1 MKIVILHNISDKI
14 CMIDNINLSKE
25 IIFSSSNSNISR
37 KISLAEKAGKLK
49 KIAPRVYTTNMLDA
63 VESVV
68 KRNLIDILAWRFPNA
83 VISHR
88 SAQELRPT
96 VEGEFFLT
104 YSFRKKIS
112 DLPGITLNINEGPK
126 AIEGD
131 ILLNGIYISSEY
143 RWMLECMQ
151 ISKRQGEQSKALPI
165 SFIENR
171 LEKMILI
178 QGEDKLNEFRDKL
191 REVSVLLNMPV
202 EFEKLNRIIS
212 ALMSTHNV
220 SVLTNNSSRARAA
233 GVPYDAA
240 RVELFSILFERLK
253 DYFFVERINKN
264 DDENSY
270 RMFSFFESYFSNYIE
285 GTRFTIDEA
294 KSIVETGIAIPKRIK
309 DSHDILGTFTVIS
322 NRSEMNKIPVTHE
335 ELLDLL
341 QNRHRVLMRE
351 REDCNPDQFKDKN
364 NQAGNTLFV
373 DHRLVRGTLMQGFKY
388 YAALKEPM
396 ARAIFMM
403 FMISEVHPFVDG
415 NGRIARIMMNAEL
428 FRGGQSRIIVPTVFR
443 EVYILALRKLTRS
456 KEPDTYIRVMEKLH
470 KFSSNLYGDNF
481 DDLNNYLMACN
492 AYEEPEKAHLKYI
505 ERVFNQKSKDDFE
518 RAIEDDKNQTI

>member
-1 MKIVILHNISDKI
+1 MAEAL
-14 CMIDNINLSKE
+14 NLSKE
-25 IIFSSSNSNISR
+25 IIFSSSDSSISR
-37 KISLAEKAGKLK
+37 KISLAEKAGELK
-49 KIAPRVYTTNMLDA
+49 KIAPRIYTSNMLDS
-63 VESVV
+63 VESIV
-68 KRNLIDILAWRFPNA
+68 KRNLIDILAWRYPNA

-96 VEGEFFLT
+96 VDGEFFLS
-104 YSFRKKIS
+104 YNFRKKIT

-126 AIEGD
+126 ATEGD
-131 ILLNGIYISSEY
+131 ILLNGIYIASEY

-151 ISKRQGEQSKALPI
+151 VSKRQGEQSKTLPI

-191 REVSVLLNMPV
+191 REISVLLHMPV

-220 SVLTNNSSRARAA
+220 NVLTNDSSRARAT

-240 RVELFSILFERLK
+240 RVELFSILFDALK
-253 DYFFVERINKN
+253 DHFFIERTNKN
-264 DDENSY
+264 TDEDSY
-270 RMFSFFESYFSNYIE
+270 RMFSFFEGYFSNYIE

-294 KSIVETGIAIPKRIK
+294 KLIVETGITIPKRTK

-322 NRSEMNKIPVTHE
+322 NRAEMNKIPSTPE
-335 ELLDLL
+335 ELFELL
-341 QNRHRVLMRE
+341 QNRHRILMRE
-351 REDCNPDQFKDKN
+351 REDCNPGQFKDQN

-373 DHRLVRGTLMQGFKY
+373 DHTLVSGTLIQGFKY
-388 YAALKEPM
+388 YAALREPM

-403 FMISEVHPFVDG
+403 FMISEVHPFIDG

-443 EVYILALRKLTRS
+443 EDYILALRKLTRS

-470 KFSSNLYGDNF
+470 KFSDNLYGADF
-481 DDLNNYLMACN
+481 DELNNYLVDCN
-492 AYEEPEKAHLKYI
+492 AYEEPDKAHLKYI
-505 ERVFNQKSKDDFE
+505 ERVFNQKSKDDFD
-518 RAIEDDKNQTI
+518 RALENEKKQLE

>member
-1 MKIVILHNISDKI
+1 MADT
-14 CMIDNINLSKE
+14 INLSKE
-25 IIFSSSNSNISR
+25 IIFSSSDPSISR
-37 KISLAEKAGKLK
+37 KISAADKAGKLK
-49 KIAPRVYTTNMLDA
+49 KLAPRIFTTNLLDS
-63 VESVV
+63 EENII
-68 KRNLIDILAWRFPNA
+68 KRNLIDILAWRYPNA

-96 VEGEFFLT
+96 VDGDFFLT
-104 YSFRKKIS
+104 YNFRKKIS
-112 DLPGITLNINEGPK
+112 DLPGITININEGPK

-131 ILLNGIYISSEY
+131 ILLNGVYIASEY

-151 ISKRQGEQSKALPI
+151 ISKRQGQKSKVLPI

-212 ALMSTHNV
+212 ALMATHNV
-220 SVLTNNSSRARAA
+220 NVLTNNSSKARAT

-240 RVELFSILFERLK
+240 RVELFSMLFDTIK
-253 DYFFVERINKN
+253 DHFFVERTNKN
-264 DDENSY
+264 TDEDSY
-270 RMFSFFESYFSNYIE
+270 RMFSFFEGYFSNYIE

-294 KSIVETGIAIPKRIK
+294 KSIVETGIAIPKRLK

-322 NRSEMNKIPVTHE
+322 NRAEMHKIPSTPE
-335 ELLDLL
+335 ELFDLL
-341 QNRHRVLMRE
+341 QNRHRILMRE
-351 REDCNPDQFKDKN
+351 REDCNPGQFKDVN

-373 DHRLVRGTLMQGFKY
+373 DHRLVRGTLIQGFKY
-388 YAALKEPM
+388 YSALKEPM

-403 FMISEVHPFVDG
+403 FMISEVHPFIDG

-443 EVYILALRKLTRS
+443 EDYILALRKLTRS
-456 KEPDTYIRVMEKLH
+456 KEPETYIRVMEKLH
-470 KFSSNLYGDNF
+470 KFSDNLYGDDF
-481 DDLNNYLMACN
+481 DDLNNYLVECN

-505 ERVFNQKSKDDFE
+505 ERVFSQKSKDDFD
-518 RAIEDDKNQTI
+518 RALENEKKQIE

>member
-1 MKIVILHNISDKI
+1 MADT
-14 CMIDNINLSKE
+14 INLSKE
-25 IIFSSSNSNISR
+25 IIFSSSDPSISR
-37 KISLAEKAGKLK
+37 KISAADKAGKLK
-49 KIAPRVYTTNMLDA
+49 KIAPRIFTTNLLDS
-63 VESVV
+63 EENII
-68 KRNLIDILAWRFPNA
+68 KRNLIDILAWRYPNA

-96 VEGEFFLT
+96 VDGDFFLT
-104 YSFRKKIS
+104 YNFRKKIS
-112 DLPGITLNINEGPK
+112 DLPGITININEGPK

-131 ILLNGIYISSEY
+131 ILLNGVYIASEY

-151 ISKRQGEQSKALPI
+151 ISKRQGQKSKVLPI

-212 ALMSTHNV
+212 ALMATHNV
-220 SVLTNNSSRARAA
+220 NVLTNNSSKARAT
-233 GVPYDAA
+233 GMPYDAA
-240 RVELFSILFERLK
+240 RVELFSMLFDTIK
-253 DYFFVERINKN
+253 DHFFVERTNKN
-264 DDENSY
+264 TDEDSY
-270 RMFSFFESYFSNYIE
+270 RMFSFFEGYFSNYIE

-294 KSIVETGIAIPKRIK
+294 KSIVETGIAIPKRLK

-322 NRSEMNKIPVTHE
+322 NRAEMHKIPSTPE
-335 ELLDLL
+335 ELFDLL
-341 QNRHRVLMRE
+341 QNRHRILMRE
-351 REDCNPDQFKDKN
+351 REDCNPGQFKDVN

-373 DHRLVRGTLMQGFKY
+373 DHRLVRGTLIQGFKY
-388 YAALKEPM
+388 YSALKEPM

-403 FMISEVHPFVDG
+403 FMISEVHPFIDG

-443 EVYILALRKLTRS
+443 EDYILALRKLTRS
-456 KEPDTYIRVMEKLH
+456 KEPETYIRVMEKLH
-470 KFSSNLYGDNF
+470 KFSDNLYGDDF
-481 DDLNNYLMACN
+481 DDLNNYLVECN

-505 ERVFNQKSKDDFE
+505 ERVFSQKSKDDFD
-518 RAIEDDKNQTI
+518 RALENEKKQIE

>member
-1 MKIVILHNISDKI
+1 MAESF
-14 CMIDNINLSKE
+14 NLSKE
-25 IIFSSSNSNISR
+25 IIFSSSNSSVSR
-37 KISLAEKAGKLK
+37 KISLAEKAGKIK
-49 KIAPRVYTTNMLDA
+49 KIAPRIYTSNMLDST
-63 VESVV
+63 ESIV
-68 KRNLIDILAWRFPNA
+68 KRNLIDILAWRYPNA

-88 SAQELRPT
+88 SAQELHPT
-96 VEGEFFLT
+96 DSSEFFLT
-104 YSFRKKIS
+104 YTFRKKIS
-112 DLPGITLNINEGPK
+112 DLPGIIININEGPK

-151 ISKRQGEQSKALPI
+151 ISKRKGEQSKILPI
-165 SFIENR
+165 TFIEHR

-178 QGEDKLNEFRDKL
+178 QGEEKLNEFRDKL
-191 REVSVLLNMPV
+191 RQVSVLLNMPV

-212 ALMSTHNV
+212 ALLATHNV
-220 SVLTNNSSRARAA
+220 NVLSTDSSKARAT
-233 GVPYDAA
+233 GIPFDAA
-240 RVELFSILFERLK
+240 RVELFSILFDSLK
-253 DYFFVERINKN
+253 DHFFIERTNKN
-264 DDENSY
+264 TDEDSY
-270 RMFSFFESYFSNYIE
+270 RMFSFFEGYFSNYIE

-294 KSIVETGIAIPKRIK
+294 KLIVESGIAIPKRIK

-322 NRSEMNKIPVTHE
+322 NRAEMNKIPSTPE
-335 ELLDLL
+335 ELFDLL
-341 QNRHRVLMRE
+341 QNRHRILMRE
-351 REDCNPDQFKDKN
+351 REDCNPGQFKDKN

-373 DHRLVRGTLMQGFKY
+373 DHRLVKGTLIQGFKY

-443 EVYILALRKLTRS
+443 EDYILALRNLTRS

-470 KFSSNLYGDNF
+470 KFSDNLFGDDF
-481 DDLNNYLMACN
+481 DELNSYLIQCN
-492 AYEEPEKAHLKYI
+492 AYEEPERAHLKYI
-505 ERVFNQKSKDDFE
+505 ERVFTQKSKDDFDSALE
-518 RAIEDDKNQTI
+518 NEKRQYE

>member
-1 MKIVILHNISDKI
+1 MTEAF
-14 CMIDNINLSKE
+14 NLSKE
-25 IIFSSSNSNISR
+25 IIFSSSDSNISR

-49 KIAPRVYTTNMLDA
+49 KIAPRIYTSNMLDS
-63 VESVV
+63 VESIV
-68 KRNLIDILAWRFPNA
+68 KRNLIDILAWRYPNA

-96 VEGEFFLT
+96 DNGDFFLT
-104 YSFRKKIS
+104 YNFRKKIS
-112 DLPGITLNINEGPK
+112 DLPGTTLNINEGPK

-131 ILLNGIYISSEY
+131 ILLNGIYIASEY

-151 ISKRQGEQSKALPI
+151 ISKRKGEQSKVLPI

-191 REVSVLLNMPV
+191 REISILLNMPV
-202 EFEKLNRIIS
+202 EFEKLSRIIS
-212 ALMSTHNV
+212 ALMSTHSVN
-220 SVLTNNSSRARAA
+220 VLTNDSSRARAT
-233 GVPYDAA
+233 GVPFDAA
-240 RVELFSILFERLK
+240 RVELFSTLFNALNDHFFIERT
-253 DYFFVERINKN
+253 NKN
-264 DDENSY
+264 TDEDSY
-270 RMFSFFESYFSNYIE
+270 RMFSFFEGYFSNYIE

-322 NRSEMNKIPVTHE
+322 NRSEMNKIPSTPE
-335 ELLDLL
+335 DLFELL
-341 QNRHRVLMRE
+341 QNRHRILMRE
-351 REDCNPDQFKDKN
+351 REDCNPGQFKDKN

-373 DHRLVRGTLMQGFKY
+373 DHRLVRGTLIQGFKY
-388 YAALKEPM
+388 YATLKEPM

-403 FMISEVHPFVDG
+403 FMISEVHPFIDG

-443 EVYILALRKLTRS
+443 EDYILALRKLTRS

-470 KFSSNLYGDNF
+470 KFSDNLYGADF
-481 DDLNNYLMACN
+481 DELNNYLVECN

-505 ERVFNQKSKDDFE
+505 ERVFSQKSKDDFDK
-518 RAIEDDKNQTI
+518 ALEDEKKQSE

>member
-1 MKIVILHNISDKI
+1 MADAL
-14 CMIDNINLSKE
+14 NLSKE
-25 IIFSSSNSNISR
+25 IIFSSSDSNISR
-37 KISLAEKAGKLK
+37 KISLAGKAGKLK
-49 KIAPRVYTTNMLDA
+49 KIAPRIYTSNMLDST
-63 VESVV
+63 ESIV
-68 KRNLIDILAWRFPNA
+68 KRNLIDILAWRYPNA
-83 VISHR
+83 IISHR

-96 VEGEFFLT
+96 DDGEFFLT
-104 YSFRKKIS
+104 YNFRKKIS

-131 ILLNGIYISSEY
+131 ILLNGIYIASEY

-151 ISKRQGEQSKALPI
+151 ISKRQGEQSKVLPI

-191 REVSVLLNMPV
+191 REVSVLLNMPI

-220 SVLTNNSSRARAA
+220 NVLTNDSSRARAA
-233 GVPYDAA
+233 GVPSDAA
-240 RVELFSILFERLK
+240 RLELFSILFNELNDHFFIERT
-253 DYFFVERINKN
+253 NKN
-264 DDENSY
+264 IDEDSY
-270 RMFSFFESYFSNYIE
+270 RMFSFFEGYFSNYIE
-285 GTRFTIDEA
+285 GTRFTINEA

-322 NRSEMNKIPVTHE
+322 NRAEMNKIPSTPE
-335 ELLDLL
+335 ELFELL
-341 QNRHRVLMRE
+341 QNRHRILMCE
-351 REDCNPDQFKDKN
+351 REDCNPGQFKDKN

-443 EVYILALRKLTRS
+443 EDYILALRKLTRS
-456 KEPDTYIRVMEKLH
+456 KEPATYIRVMEKLH
-470 KFSSNLYGDNF
+470 KFSDNLYGNDF
-481 DDLNNYLMACN
+481 DELNNYLVECN

-505 ERVFNQKSKDDFE
+505 ERVFSQKSKDDFDK
-518 RAIEDDKNQTI
+518 ALEDEKKQSE

>member
-1 MKIVILHNISDKI
+1 MQLISDKI
-14 CMIDNINLSKE
+14 CMAEAFNLSKE
-25 IIFSSSNSNISR
+25 IIFSSSDSNVSR
-37 KISLAEKAGKLK
+37 KISLAEKSGKLK
-49 KIAPRVYTTNMLDA
+49 KIAPRIYTSNLLDS
-63 VESVV
+63 VENIV
-68 KRNLIDILAWRFPNA
+68 KRNLIDILAWRYPNA

-96 VEGEFFLT
+96 ENGEFFLT
-104 YSFRKKIS
+104 YNFRKKIS

-126 AIEGD
+126 AIEDD
-131 ILLNGIYISSEY
+131 ILLNGIYIASEY
-143 RWMLECMQ
+143 RWLLECMQ
-151 ISKRQGEQSKALPI
+151 ISKRQGEQSKVLPI

-191 REVSVLLNMPV
+191 REVSILLNMPV

-212 ALMSTHNV
+212 ALMSTHNAN
-220 SVLTNNSSRARAA
+220 VLTNDSSRARAT
-233 GVPYDAA
+233 GVPFDAT
-240 RVELFSILFERLK
+240 RVELFSILFNALNDHFFIERT
-253 DYFFVERINKN
+253 NKN
-264 DDENSY
+264 TDEDSY
-270 RMFSFFESYFSNYIE
+270 RMFSFFEGYFSNYIE
-285 GTRFTIDEA
+285 GTRFTINEA

-322 NRSEMNKIPVTHE
+322 NRAEMNKIPSTPE
-335 ELLDLL
+335 ELFELL
-341 QNRHRVLMRE
+341 QNRHRILMRE
-351 REDCNPDQFKDKN
+351 REDCNPGQFKDKN

-373 DHRLVRGTLMQGFKY
+373 DHRLVRGTLIQGFKY

-428 FRGGQSRIIVPTVFR
+428 FRGGQSRIVVPTVFR
-443 EVYILALRKLTRS
+443 EDYILALRKLTRS
-456 KEPDTYIRVMEKLH
+456 KEPNTYIRVMEKLH
-470 KFSSNLYGDNF
+470 KFSDNLYGDDF
-481 DDLNNYLMACN
+481 DELNNYLAECN

-505 ERVFNQKSKDDFE
+505 ERVFSQKSKDDFDK
-518 RAIEDDKNQTI
+518 ALEDEKKQSE

>member
-1 MKIVILHNISDKI
+1 MAEAL
-14 CMIDNINLSKE
+14 NLSKE
-25 IIFSSSNSNISR
+25 IIFSSSDSSVSR

-49 KIAPRVYTTNMLDA
+49 KIAPRIYTSNMLDS
-63 VESVV
+63 VESIV
-68 KRNLIDILAWRFPNA
+68 KRNLIDILAWRYPNA

-96 VEGEFFLT
+96 VDGDFFLS
-104 YSFRKKIS
+104 YNFRKKIT

-131 ILLNGIYISSEY
+131 ILLNGIYIASEY

-151 ISKRQGEQSKALPI
+151 VSKRQGEQSKTLPI

-191 REVSVLLNMPV
+191 REVSILLNMPV

-220 SVLTNNSSRARAA
+220 NVLTNESSRARAT
-233 GVPYDAA
+233 GEPYDAS
-240 RVELFSILFERLK
+240 RVELFSILFDTLK
-253 DYFFVERINKN
+253 DHFFIERTNKN
-264 DDENSY
+264 TDEDSY
-270 RMFSFFESYFSNYIE
+270 RMFSFFEGYFSNYIE

-294 KSIVETGIAIPKRIK
+294 KLIVETGITIPKRTK

-322 NRSEMNKIPVTHE
+322 NRAEMNKIPSTPE
-335 ELLDLL
+335 ELFELL
-341 QNRHRVLMRE
+341 QNRHRILMRE
-351 REDCNPDQFKDKN
+351 REDCNPGQFKDKN

-373 DHRLVRGTLMQGFKY
+373 DHTLVKGTLTQGFKY

-403 FMISEVHPFVDG
+403 FMISEVHPFIDG

-443 EVYILALRKLTRS
+443 EDYILALRKLTRS

-470 KFSSNLYGDNF
+470 KFSDNLYGANF
-481 DDLNNYLMACN
+481 DELNNYLVDCN
-492 AYEEPEKAHLKYI
+492 AYEEPDKAHLKYI
-505 ERVFNQKSKDDFE
+505 ERVFSQKSKDDFDK
-518 RAIEDDKNQTI
+518 ALEDEKRKNE

>member
-1 MKIVILHNISDKI
+1 MTNTL
-14 CMIDNINLSKE
+14 NLSKE
-25 IIFSSSNSNISR
+25 IIFSSSDSNISR
-37 KISLAEKAGKLK
+37 RISLAEKTAKLK
-49 KIAPRVYTTNMLDA
+49 KIAPRIYTSNMLDS
-63 VESVV
+63 VESIV
-68 KRNLIDILAWRFPNA
+68 KRNLIDILAWRYPNA

-88 SAQELRPT
+88 SAHELRPT
-96 VEGEFFLT
+96 EKAEFFLT
-104 YSFRKKIS
+104 YNFRKKIS
-112 DLPGITLNINEGPK
+112 DLPGLTININEGPK

-131 ILLNGIYISSEY
+131 IMLNGIYIASEY

-151 ISKRQGEQSKALPI
+151 ISKRQGEHSKILPV

-191 REVSVLLNMPV
+191 REVSVLLNMST

-220 SVLTNNSSRARAA
+220 NVLTNDSSRARVA
-233 GVPYDAA
+233 GVPFDAA
-240 RVELFSILFERLK
+240 RVELFSILFDTLK
-253 DYFFVERINKN
+253 DHFLIERTNKN
-264 DDENSY
+264 TDEESY
-270 RMFSFFESYFSNYIE
+270 RMFSFFEGYFSNYIE

-294 KSIVETGIAIPKRIK
+294 KSIVDTGIAIPKRIK

-322 NRSEMNKIPVTHE
+322 NRAEMNKIPATPE
-335 ELLDLL
+335 ELFELL
-341 QNRHRVLMRE
+341 QNRHRILMRE
-351 REDCNPDQFKDKN
+351 REDCNPGQFKDKN

-373 DHRLVRGTLMQGFKY
+373 DHRLVKGTLIQGFKY

-443 EVYILALRKLTRS
+443 EDYILALRKLTRS

-470 KFSSNLYGDNF
+470 KFSDNLYGADF
-481 DDLNNYLMACN
+481 DDLNNYLMECN

-505 ERVFNQKSKDDFE
+505 ERVFSQKSKDDFDK
-518 RAIEDDKNQTI
+518 ALEDEKKQNE

>member
-1 MKIVILHNISDKI
+1 MTEA
-14 CMIDNINLSKE
+14 INLSKE
-25 IIFSSSNSNISR
+25 IIFSSSNSNVSR
-37 KISLAEKAGKLK
+37 KISLAEKTGQLK
-49 KIAPRVYTTNMLDA
+49 KLAPRIYTSNTIDS
-63 VESVV
+63 VESIV
-68 KRNLIDILAWRFPNA
+68 KRNLIDILAWRYPNA

-96 VEGEFFLT
+96 DAGEFFLT
-104 YSFRKKIS
+104 YNFRKKIS
-112 DLPGITLNINEGPK
+112 DLPGITININEGPK

-131 ILLNGIYISSEY
+131 ILLNGIYIASEY
-143 RWMLECMQ
+143 RWMLECLQ
-151 ISKRQGEQSKALPI
+151 ISKRKGEQSKTLPI

-191 REVSVLLNMPV
+191 SQASVLLNMPI

-212 ALMSTHNV
+212 ALMATHSVN
-220 SVLTNNSSRARAA
+220 VLTNESSRARAT
-233 GVPYDAA
+233 GVPFDAA
-240 RVELFSILFERLK
+240 RVELFSTLFDTLK
-253 DYFFVERINKN
+253 DHFFVERTNKN
-264 DDENSY
+264 IDEDSY
-270 RMFSFFESYFSNYIE
+270 RMFSFFEGYFSNYIE

-322 NRSEMNKIPVTHE
+322 NRAEMNKVPSTPE
-335 ELLDLL
+335 ELFELL
-341 QNRHRVLMRE
+341 QNRHRILMRE
-351 REDCNPDQFKDKN
+351 REDCNPGQFKDKN

-373 DHRLVRGTLMQGFKY
+373 DHRLVRGTLIQAFKY

-396 ARAIFMM
+396 ARAIFIM
-403 FMISEVHPFVDG
+403 FMISEVHPFIDG

-443 EVYILALRKLTRS
+443 EDYILALRKLTRL
-456 KEPDTYIRVMEKLH
+456 KEPDAYIRVMEKLH
-470 KFSSNLYGDNF
+470 KFSENLYGDNF
-481 DDLNNYLMACN
+481 EDLNNYLTECN

-505 ERVFNQKSKDDFE
+505 ERIFIQKSKDDFDK
-518 RAIEDDKNQTI
+518 ALEDEKKQAE

>member
-1 MKIVILHNISDKI
+1 MAEAF
-14 CMIDNINLSKE
+14 NLSKE
-25 IIFSSSNSNISR
+25 IIFSSSDSSVSR
-37 KISLAEKAGKLK
+37 KISLAEKEGRLK
-49 KIAPRVYTTNMLDA
+49 KIAPRIYTSNMLDS
-63 VESVV
+63 VESIV
-68 KRNLIDILAWRFPNA
+68 KRNLIDILAWRYPNA

-96 VEGEFFLT
+96 VDGDFFLS
-104 YSFRKKIS
+104 YNFRKKIT

-126 AIEGD
+126 AVEED
-131 ILLNGIYISSEY
+131 ILLNGIYIASEY

-151 ISKRQGEQSKALPI
+151 VSKRKGEQSKTLPI

-191 REVSVLLNMPV
+191 RQISVLLNMPV

-220 SVLTNNSSRARAA
+220 NVLTNDSSKARAT
-233 GVPYDAA
+233 GEPYDAS
-240 RVELFSILFERLK
+240 RVELFSILFDALK
-253 DYFFVERINKN
+253 DHFFIERTNKN
-264 DDENSY
+264 TDEDSY
-270 RMFSFFESYFSNYIE
+270 RMFSFFEGYFSNYIE

-294 KSIVETGIAIPKRIK
+294 KLIVETGITIPKRTK

-322 NRSEMNKIPVTHE
+322 NRAEMNKIPSTPE
-335 ELLDLL
+335 ELFELL
-341 QNRHRVLMRE
+341 QNRHRTLMRE
-351 REDCNPDQFKDKN
+351 REDCNPGQFKDQN

-373 DHRLVRGTLMQGFKY
+373 DHTLVRGTLMQGFKY

-403 FMISEVHPFVDG
+403 FMISEVHPFIDG

-443 EVYILALRKLTRS
+443 EDYILALRKLTRS
-456 KEPDTYIRVMEKLH
+456 KEPATYIRVMEKLH
-470 KFSSNLYGDNF
+470 KFSDNLYGDDF
-481 DDLNNYLMACN
+481 DELNNYLVDCN
-492 AYEEPEKAHLKYI
+492 AYEEPDKAHLKYI
-505 ERVFNQKSKDDFE
+505 ERVFSQKSKDDFD
-518 RAIEDDKNQTI
+518 RALENEKRKNE